1 MGQNPLGSTGT
12 GPLRVEPEHLADRF
26 KDAMLPQ
33 VLATPVM
40 VLIMETAALAAI
52 RPYLDN
58 GESAVG
64 TAIDIRHLAATPL
77 GHEVRA
83 EAEVVKVEGKRIEFK
98 VSAHDE
104 LEEIGRGTHQRMVID
119 LASFNERL
127 ARKSKR

>member
-1 MGQNPLGSTGT
+1 MREIPLGTKAT
-12 GPLRVEPEHLADRF
+12 CTLRVKPEHLANRF
-26 KDAMLPQ
+26 KDPLLPQ

-40 VLIMETAALAAI
+40 ILIMENAALAAI
-52 RPYLDN
+52 RPYLEK

-64 TAIDIRHLAATPL
+64 TAIDVGHLAATPV

-104 LEEIGRGTHQRMVID
+104 TEEIGRGTHQRMVID

-127 ARKSKR
+127 GKKSKR